1 MKRAYWNLVPLK
13 NAILSAIAKRQGILL
28 DNELFTMLQKN
39 FKDLSYTKLNK
50 ALMALEIEGVLHV
63 SQITKTKRRI
73 EVIKE
78 GEGFLLVDED

>member
-1 MKRAYWNLVPLK
+1 MKRRYWDLVPLK
-13 NAILSAIAKRQGILL
+13 NAILNAIAKRQGILL
-28 DNELFTMLQKN
+28 DNELFTMLQKD

-73 EVIKE
+73 EVMKE
-78 GEGFLLVDED
+78 GQGFLLVGED